1 MAAEPLL
8 VWMDLE
14 MTGLDP
20 AEHRIIEI
28 ATLITN
34 GELEVVAEGPDLVVH
49 QPEPVLA
56 NMNEWSRQHHAA
68 SGLSAKSRESGV
80 GERDAELQTL
90 AFIQSHCAPGSAPL
104 AGNSIHVDRFFLRHQ
119 MPELE
124 QYLHYRNID
133 VTTVK
138 ELARRWFPRAFASLP
153 KKSESHRALD
163 DIRESIAE
171 LRFYREHVFRSSEES
186 REQSSRDSSDS
197 PD

>member
-34 GELEVVAEGPDLVVH
+34 GELEIVAEGPDLVIH
-49 QPEPVLA
+49 QPEPVLSK
-56 NMNEWSRQHHAA
+56 MNEWSQQHHAA
-68 SGLSAKSRESGV
+68 SGLLAKSRESGV
-80 GERDAELQTL
+80 SERDAELQTL
-90 AFIQSHCAPGSAPL
+90 AFIQAHCAPGVAPL

-119 MPELE
+119 MSELE
-124 QYLHYRNID
+124 RYLHYRNID

-138 ELARRWFPRAFASLP
+138 ELARRWFPSIFASLP
-153 KKSESHRALD
+153 KKSDSHRALD

-171 LRFYREHVFRSSEES
+171 LRFYRAHVFRTSEEI
-186 REQSSRDSSDS
+186 RGQSSRDSSDS
-197 PD
+197 SD

>member
-28 ATLITN
+28 ATLITD
-34 GELEVVAEGPDLVVH
+34 GQLEVVAEGPDLVVH
-49 QPEPVLA
+49 QPESVLTG
-56 NMNEWSRQHHAA
+56 MNEWSQQHHTA
-68 SGLSAKSRESGV
+68 SGLLARARESAI
-80 GERDAELQTL
+80 DELEAQRQTL
-90 AFIQSHCAPGSAPL
+90 AFIQSHCAPAAAPL

-124 QYLHYRNID
+124 RYLHYRNID

-138 ELARRWFPRAFASLP
+138 ELVRRWYPRAFAAVP
-153 KKSESHRALD
+153 KKSDSHRSLD

-171 LRFYREHVFRSSEES
+171 LRFYREHVFREPEPGSAASGL
-186 REQSSRDSSDS
+186 
-197 PD
+197 PNPTP